1 MTPQPAVPRGRIA
14 LLLAGLAMFG
24 PFTIDT
30 IFPAFGAIGR
40 DYAAGKVAVQQ
51 TISVYLVAYAA
62 TCLLHGPLS
71 DAFGRRRV
79 ILVGV
84 SVFLLASIGCA
95 LATDLPMLLGFRALQ
110 GVSAGAGL
118 VVGRAVIRDL
128 YEGQD
133 AQRLMSLVML
143 LFGVAPG
150 IAPIIGGWIMAWAE
164 WHAIFWFLAAFAGL
178 LFLATA
184 LGLPETHPPQA
195 RTPLRMG
202 LLWRNSAAM
211 VRDGVFMRLAVA
223 GAFNFGALFLY
234 IASAPEIVQRFLGLN
249 EQQYGWLFVP
259 VIVGMMT
266 GSFLA
271 GRLSGRVA
279 PTRLANVGFGFCVAG
294 MALNL
299 AYSVLGEPMLPWTI
313 LPLPLLSFGVALAF
327 PILTL
332 VLLDMYPQQRGA
344 ASSMQAFVGLV
355 SNAVISGLLSPLL
368 SGTPLRLALG
378 AAAFTATAWV
388 LWRWHVAHAT
398 RLPARTEPPDALQAA
413 DRL

>member
-40 DYAAGKVAVQQ
+40 DYGANKVAVQQ
-51 TISVYLVAYAA
+51 TISVYLIAYAA

-79 ILVGV
+79 ILAGV
-84 SVFLLASIGCA
+84 AVFLLASVGCA
-95 LATDLPMLLGFRALQ
+95 LSTDLPMLLGFRALQ
-110 GVSAGAGL
+110 GMSAGAGL

-128 YEGQD
+128 YSGQD
-133 AQRLMSLVML
+133 AQKLMSLVML

-150 IAPIIGGWIMAWAE
+150 IAPIVGGWIIAWTE
-164 WHAIFWFLAAFAGL
+164 WHAIFWFLALFAGV
-178 LFLATA
+178 LFVATG

-195 RTPLRMG
+195 RTPLRLG
-202 LLWRNSAAM
+202 PLLRNSAAM
-211 VRDGVFMRLAVA
+211 ARDGVFMRLAMA

-234 IASAPEIVQRFLGLN
+234 IASAPEIVQRFLGLS

-259 VIVGMMT
+259 VILGMMT

-271 GRLSGRVA
+271 GRLSARVA
-279 PTRLANVGFGFCVAG
+279 PIRLANVGFGFCVAG
-294 MALNL
+294 TALNL
-299 AYSVLGEPMLPWTI
+299 AYSLVGEPALPWTI

-332 VLLDMYPQQRGA
+332 VLLDMYPHQRGG

-368 SGTPLRLALG
+368 SATPLRLALG

-388 LWRWHVAHAT
+388 LWRWHVAHAS
-398 RLPARTEPPDALQAA
+398 RLPAHAAPAEPLQAA